1 MKTGIRVA
9 IGTLLALVLS
19 GATAQAGGDF
29 CITETGGGAFTFVA
43 TKFKVPSHG
52 KCTPWVGF
60 VSSIGDAFPTTG
72 MGCTASDSSE
82 VSISITTAPIDGS
95 GDSFVDYFKFA
106 LPSLAN
112 TLGFEA
118 TLGVGNG
125 ASDSSTFTTGTV
137 TAGPCS
143 PSVIPIP

>member
-1 MKTGIRVA
+1 MA
-9 IGTLLALVLS
+9 
-19 GATAQAGGDF
+19 
-29 CITETGGGAFTFVA
+29 
-43 TKFKVPSHG
+43 
-52 KCTPWVGF
+52 
-60 VSSIGDAFPTTG
+60 
-72 MGCTASDSSE
+72 CTASDGSE

-95 GDSFVDYFKFA
+95 ASSVIDYFKFA

-118 TLGVGNG
+118 TLGIGNG
-125 ASDSSTFTTGTV
+125 ASDGSTFTSGTV